1 MLLTIPYHQLSKE
14 IREAYLTKKI
24 KSFSIDY
31 QYNSIMG
38 YIDGEEV
45 EVVNFD
51 KIFKLDNRFSGY
63 ELYFGENQI
72 VVEFTFN

>member
-1 MLLTIPYHQLSKE
+1 MLLTIPYHKLSKE
-14 IREAYLTKKI
+14 IREAYLTNKI

-38 YIDGEEV
+38 YIDDEEV

-63 ELYFGENQI
+63 DLYFGDNQI
-72 VVEFTFN
+72 VVEFIFD